1 LDLKTPDASTSLTAS
16 RVRRYLPVVLWATVI
31 FFLSTSAGSLSK
43 TSFIVRPVLHFLFPS
58 ADEPML
64 DSYQF
69 AVRKLAHLTEYAVL
83 GVLAARAFLWSSR
96 NGLHRWWFAAAF
108 SVVLAVAA
116 ADELNQSFDP
126 LRTGTPVDVLI
137 DLAGGAIGL
146 FLYFAER
153 YVISFWKSGK
163 Q

>member
-1 LDLKTPDASTSLTAS
+1 M
-16 RVRRYLPVVLWATVI
+16 RRYLPVILWAIVI

-43 TSFIVRPVLHFLFPS
+43 TSFIVRPILHFLFPS
-58 ADEPML
+58 ADEPTL
-64 DSYQF
+64 LAYQF
-69 AVRKLAHLTEYAVL
+69 TVRKLAHLTEYAIL
-83 GVLAARAFLWSSR
+83 AILAARAFVWSSR
-96 NGLHRWWFAAAF
+96 NGLRHWWFAAAF
-108 SVVLAVAA
+108 GVVLAVAA
-116 ADELNQSFDP
+116 TDEINQSFDP